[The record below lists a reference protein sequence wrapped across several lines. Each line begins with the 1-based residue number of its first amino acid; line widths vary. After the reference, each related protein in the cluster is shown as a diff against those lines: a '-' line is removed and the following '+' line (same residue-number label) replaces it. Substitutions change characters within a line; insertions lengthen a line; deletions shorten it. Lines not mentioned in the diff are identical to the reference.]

1 MGTLDLADPASI
13 TDPAGYFAPW
23 FEQGDVHWSEHHGAW
38 VVIGHD
44 VLSEA
49 FRDAETLSADRITVL
64 ERVAADRPAAFA
76 TVVELLSGWMIFRD
90 PPAHTRLRLPVRSAF
105 TSRRVADLGPLVD
118 EIVNEAIAT
127 MRAASVDGALDL
139 THHVS
144 RPVPALVIGA
154 LLGVDPADRPLL
166 QHWSDDLASIVFS
179 LSPRAT
185 PPDAAIRAAQAFRE
199 FFGDL
204 VVRAGHDDDSLIGR
218 IAELDDTFA
227 PDELVGMCTM
237 LLFAGHETTTSLIQ
251 NQTALLL
258 ERPGLEAALRA
269 DDTLIETAVDEFL
282 RVQGPARTMVRK
294 VAVGHERGGHRLRAG
309 DRVYLAIAA
318 ANHDPRVF
326 DRADRIDLAR
336 APNPHLSFGWGLHHC
351 LGAALARREAA
362 SVLRSLLR
370 TFPTLEPH
378 GPIPPLH
385 GATMGFHR
393 GPVLL
398 ADTSA

>member
-23 FEQGDVHWSEHHGAW
+23 FERGDVHWSEHHRAW
-38 VVIGHD
+38 VVIGHEA
-44 VLSEA
+44 LSEA
-49 FRDAETLSADRITVL
+49 FRDAHTLSADRITVL
-64 ERVAADRPAAFA
+64 DRVAADRPAAFA

-90 PPAHTRLRLPVRSAF
+90 PPVHTRLRLPVRSAF
-105 TSRRVADLGPLVD
+105 TTRRVADLGPLVD
-118 EIVNEAIAT
+118 EIVDDAIAT
-127 MRAASVDGALDL
+127 MRAASVGGALDL
-139 THHVS
+139 TQHVS

-154 LLGVDPADRPLL
+154 LLGVDPSDRPLL

-185 PPDAAIRAAQAFRE
+185 PPDAAIRAAEAFQE

-204 VVRAGHDDDSLIGR
+204 VVRAGHDDSLIGR

-227 PDELVGMCTM
+227 AEELVGMCTM

-258 ERPGLEAALRA
+258 ERPDLEAALRA
-269 DDTLIETAVDEFL
+269 DDALIETAIDEFL

-294 VAVGHERGGHRLRAG
+294 VTADHERSGRQLRAG

-326 DRADRIDLAR
+326 DRAERIDLTR
-336 APNPHLSFGWGLHHC
+336 APNPHMSFGWGLHHC

-362 SVLRSLLR
+362 SVLRALLR

-378 GPIPPLH
+378 GPIPPLR

-393 GPVLL
+393 GPVRLV
-398 ADTSA
+398 DTST